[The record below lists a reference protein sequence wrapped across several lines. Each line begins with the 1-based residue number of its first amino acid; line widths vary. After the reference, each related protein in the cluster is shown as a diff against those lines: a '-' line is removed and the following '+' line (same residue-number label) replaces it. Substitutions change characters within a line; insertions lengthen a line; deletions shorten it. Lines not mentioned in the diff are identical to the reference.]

1 MRKESTVLCLT
12 ILTFLASGCYSW
24 YNRSNLDLPLY
35 PAEPIMNLKRESEIK
50 WSMSHDDK
58 VELQKWILGVQRFRD
73 ECYVVGGGP

>member
-1 MRKESTVLCLT
+1 
-12 ILTFLASGCYSW
+12 
-24 YNRSNLDLPLY
+24 LPLY